1 VSGCYIFTLRCFE
14 QGFTFPVAELFL
26 EDVLE
31 KTRYRINSERD
42 NFAGS
47 SRRKRFSSVKSDP
60 LSDVFEVNF
69 DFELLFPS
77 ISQLSTD
84 EHGLV

>member
-1 VSGCYIFTLRCFE
+1 MSICYIFTLRCSE

-31 KTRYRINSERD
+31 KTCYRINSERD

-69 DFELLFPS
+69 VFQLLFPL
-77 ISQLSTD
+77 I
-84 EHGLV
+84 